1 MYDGDSNQWLP
12 VAPLNRYCSVSE
24 HVVINMFCGS
34 RRAYLAVTEC
44 KGRIYAIGGF
54 DGKYMNS
61 VERYDPERDVWEP
74 VASMKVER
82 SSAAAVC
89 CEGKIY
95 VMGGWNGIACR
106 TIECYDPAH
115 DSWQLAC
122 TMEHDRIGLCCAL
135 HLPQSRI
142 DEETMVTT

>member
-1 MYDGDSNQWLP
+1 MAPSGTPQQVLLGVRACGD
-12 VAPLNRYCSVSE
+12 
-24 HVVINMFCGS
+24 INMFCGS

-44 KGRIYAIGGF
+44 EGRIYAIGGF

-135 HLPQSRI
+135 HLPQSMI
-142 DEETMVTT
+142 DEANDGHDLK